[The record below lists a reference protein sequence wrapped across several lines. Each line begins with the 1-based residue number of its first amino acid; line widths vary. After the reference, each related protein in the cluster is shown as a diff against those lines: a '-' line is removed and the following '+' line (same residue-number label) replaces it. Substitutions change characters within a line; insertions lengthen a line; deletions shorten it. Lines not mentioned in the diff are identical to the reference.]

1 MSNETANKFTGRHML
16 AWLGGLFGAMLL
28 ANGIFVYYA
37 LTTFTGL
44 ETQHAYREGLAYNSE
59 LARARAQAELGWQVE
74 LTQGPLAD
82 GGVDFTLRYTDRNG
96 APVTALTID
105 AVLRHPATKARDR
118 KIILRETA
126 PGTYHGRVAGIS
138 AGQWEIRLAATAATG
153 ATDTPHQQIER
164 LWIK

>member
-1 MSNETANKFTGRHML
+1 MSNKTANKFTGRHML

-44 ETQHAYREGLAYNSE
+44 ETQHAYKEGLAYNTE
-59 LARARAQAELGWQVE
+59 LEHARTQTALGWQVD
-74 LTQGPLAD
+74 LTQGPLVD
-82 GGVDFTLRYTDRNG
+82 GAVDFTLRYTDRNG
-96 APVTALTID
+96 APLTALAID

-118 KIILRETA
+118 KVALRETA
-126 PGTYHGRVAGIS
+126 PGIYQGRVEGIS
-138 AGQWEIRLAATAATG
+138 AGQWEIRLTAAG
-153 ATDTPHQQIER
+153 ATDTAHQRIER